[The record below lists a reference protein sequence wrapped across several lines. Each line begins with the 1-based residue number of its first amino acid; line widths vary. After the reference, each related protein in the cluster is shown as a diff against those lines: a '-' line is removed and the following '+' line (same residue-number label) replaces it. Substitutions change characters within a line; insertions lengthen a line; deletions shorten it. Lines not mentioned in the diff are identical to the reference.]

1 MRSVVLKSQFR
12 RDFRKW
18 IEGTAVEGELRAVME
33 RIATGVTLE
42 PRQRDHALS
51 GEWQGCRDC
60 HVRGDLVLIY
70 SLPPGLAVFHR
81 VGSHSELFRR

>member
-18 IEGTAVEGELRAVME
+18 IAGTVFETELRVTME
-33 RIATGVTLE
+33 RIAAGLPLE
-42 PRQRDHALS
+42 PKHRDHPL
-51 GEWQGCRDC
+51 GGKWQGCRDC

-70 SLPPGLAVFHR
+70 SLTPELAVFHR

>member
-12 RDFRKW
+12 RDYRKW
-18 IEGTAVEGELRAVME
+18 IEGMAVEGELRAVMD

-42 PRQRDHALS
+42 PRHRDHPLS

-70 SLPPGLAVFHR
+70 SIPPGLAVFHR

>member
-12 RDFRKW
+12 RDYRKW
-18 IEGTAVEGELRAVME
+18 IEGTVFEDELRVVME
-33 RIATGVTLE
+33 RIAAGMPLE
-42 PRQRDHALS
+42 PRHRDHPLG
-51 GEWQGCRDC
+51 GEWRGRRDC

-70 SLPPGLAVFHR
+70 SLPPGLAVFHC